1 MPRAIRYFISVHIR
15 HSGHRC
21 HQKEFL
27 PKFTRYWTVD
37 TESEKDRIQDFVDKG
52 NYHAAINI
60 ALSAVNEGRR
70 NNDQAGVDEFID
82 IIKGIVQTLAEEF
95 GSKVWLNEIV
105 QIPFMES
112 HCVGGKDA
120 RKTTVLSTGC

>member
-1 MPRAIRYFISVHIR
+1 
-15 HSGHRC
+15 
-21 HQKEFL
+21 
-27 PKFTRYWTVD
+27 VD
-37 TESEKDRIQDFVDKG
+37 TESEKNRIQDFVDKG

-95 GSKVWLNEIV
+95 GSKV
-105 QIPFMES
+105 
-112 HCVGGKDA
+112 
-120 RKTTVLSTGC
+120 

>member
-1 MPRAIRYFISVHIR
+1 M
-15 HSGHRC
+15 
-21 HQKEFL
+21 
-27 PKFTRYWTVD
+27 D

-95 GSKVWLNEIV
+95 GSKV
-105 QIPFMES
+105 
-112 HCVGGKDA
+112 
-120 RKTTVLSTGC
+120 